1 MKAIQKKDSKK
12 VSTRTQVLRNLQ
24 YRGRSGVIFFFIFDI
39 PLIIYHGTPYSLP
52 PNKTTF
58 QNLDQY
64 TAQVVL
70 GRGDNRATFN
80 FLPELFS
87 EGSKAVK

>member
-1 MKAIQKKDSKK
+1 MFGGRRFGEDQPTLTTGGRRQ
-12 VSTRTQVLRNLQ
+12 VSGNLKPHVA
-24 YRGRSGVIFFFIFDI
+24 YILWAHKLAHIS
-39 PLIIYHGTPYSLP
+39 YSY
-52 PNKTTF
+52 
-58 QNLDQY
+58 QY

-80 FLPELFS
+80 FLLELFS

>member
-1 MKAIQKKDSKK
+1 MSLDCPLDQETWAEYYCTVEMFVLPGKFLG
-12 VSTRTQVLRNLQ
+12 VS
-24 YRGRSGVIFFFIFDI
+24 RS
-39 PLIIYHGTPYSLP
+39 PLEFHDPLTVPCLFSC
-52 PNKTTF
+52 
-58 QNLDQY
+58 LDMSNQY

>member
-1 MKAIQKKDSKK
+1 MWYNFGFREALVVPEILTLKKREGR
-12 VSTRTQVLRNLQ
+12 VGRVTQNIGVPTDNL
-24 YRGRSGVIFFFIFDI
+24 Y
-39 PLIIYHGTPYSLP
+39 
-52 PNKTTF
+52 
-58 QNLDQY
+58 QY